1 MYAKKENT
9 RRKEKKR
16 KKIKTGVTINSE
28 IVEIMDE
35 MLDEIENT
43 NRSRYIEKLI
53 REDLEKRGK
62 NIERDF

>member
-1 MYAKKENT
+1 MPRKKIQD
-9 RRKEKKR
+9 EK
-16 KKIKTGVTINSE
+16 KKIKTGVTINSDV
-28 IVEIMDE
+28 VEMMDE
-35 MLDEIENT
+35 LLEDIGNT

>member
-1 MYAKKENT
+1 MPRKKIQED
-9 RRKEKKR
+9 K
-16 KKIKTGVTINSE
+16 KKIKTGVTINSDV
-28 IVEIMDE
+28 VELMDE
-35 MLDEIENT
+35 LIEDIGNT

>member
-1 MYAKKENT
+1 MPRKKIQED
-9 RRKEKKR
+9 K

-28 IVEIMDE
+28 VVELMDE
-35 MLDEIENT
+35 LLDDIGNT

>member
-1 MYAKKENT
+1 MPRKKIQED
-9 RRKEKKR
+9 K

-28 IVEIMDE
+28 LVEMMDKILE
-35 MLDEIENT
+35 DMGNT